1 MSVFNFARKDTE
13 FFDLFLENAKF
24 FHLGAVLLDD
34 VIKDPNQALERIE
47 DILGLESAADAVNE
61 KIINK
66 LNLSFITPIDREDIF
81 SIANELDKG
90 VDMLQGA
97 LQRIIM
103 YHAGH
108 STKRSHALTKLLLDS
123 TNDLV
128 TAFKLLSDVKK
139 NQREILDAVHRI
151 SDNESRG
158 DLIYRADI
166 GILFD
171 EAAEAAREHGAS
183 RAVIHLIKWKDIL
196 EDVEEALDH
205 TKRVG
210 DMIRGVVMKYS

>member
-1 MSVFNFARKDTE
+1 MFNFSRKDTE

-24 FHLGAVLLDD
+24 FHLGAVMLDD
-34 VIKDPNQALERIE
+34 VIKDPNKSLDHIE
-47 DILGLESAADAVNE
+47 EILSLESSADEVNE

-66 LNLSFITPIDREDIF
+66 LNLSFITPIDREDIYA
-81 SIANELDKG
+81 IANELDKG

-108 STKRSHALTKLLLDS
+108 STKRSHALTKLLLEN
-123 TNDLV
+123 TEELV
-128 TAFKLLSDVKK
+128 KSFKLLSNVKK
-139 NQREILDAVHRI
+139 NQREILESVHKI

-171 EAAEAAREHGAS
+171 EAVEASKEHGAS
-183 RAVIHLIKWKDIL
+183 RSVIHLIKWKDIR

-205 TKRVG
+205 TKKVS
-210 DMIRGVVMKYS
+210 DMIRGVVMKYA

>member
-1 MSVFNFARKDTE
+1 MFNFSRKDTE
-13 FFDLFLENAKF
+13 FFDLFVENAKV
-24 FHLGAVLLDD
+24 FHLGAVMLDEI
-34 VIKDPNQALERIE
+34 IKDPNKSLEHIE
-47 DILGLESAADAVNE
+47 EILGLESTADEINE

-66 LNLSFITPIDREDIF
+66 LNLSFITPIDREDIY
-81 SIANELDKG
+81 SIAGELDKG

-108 STKRSHALTKLLLDS
+108 STRRSPDLTKLLVDG
-123 TNDLV
+123 TTELV
-128 TAFKLLSDVKK
+128 KSFKLLSDVKK
-139 NQREILDAVHRI
+139 NHKEILNAVHNV
-151 SDNESRG
+151 SDYESKG
-158 DLIYRADI
+158 DLIYRAEI

-171 EAAEAAREHGAS
+171 EAVEAAKEHGAS

-205 TKRVG
+205 TKKVG
-210 DMIRGVVMKYS
+210 DMIRGVVMKYA

>member
-1 MSVFNFARKDTE
+1 MFNFSRKDTE

-47 DILGLESAADAVNE
+47 DILGLESSADAVNE

-66 LNLSFITPIDREDIF
+66 LNLSFITPIDREDIYA
-81 SIANELDKG
+81 IAGELANG

-128 TAFKLLSDVKK
+128 TAFKLLNDVKK

-158 DLIYRADI
+158 DLIFRADI

-171 EAAEAAREHGAS
+171 EAVEAAREHGAS

-205 TKRVG
+205 TKKVG
-210 DMIRGVVMKYS
+210 DMIRGVVMKYA